1 MTRNLY
7 LLRHAKSSWDYPE
20 LNDFERPL
28 NKRGRHD
35 IPVMALLIK
44 QKGFIPDRI
53 LSSPA
58 TRAAMTARTVAEIT
72 GISEKQLVFDQAVY
86 EAGVSDLVKVVGS
99 TDSEVRNLMLVG
111 HNPGLTAFASFLTGH
126 MIDNIPTSGL
136 CGIGFNIRS
145 WSEIGENRGKF
156 LFLETPKHR

>member
-35 IPVMALLIK
+35 IPVMAVFIR
-44 QKGFIPDRI
+44 QKGLIPDRI

-58 TRAAMTARTVAEIT
+58 TRAAMTAKTVAEIA
-72 GISEKQLVFDQAVY
+72 GIPEAQLVFNQAIY
-86 EAGVSDLVKVVGS
+86 DAGVSDLVKVVGS
-99 TDSEVRNLMLVG
+99 TDNQVRNLMLVG
-111 HNPGLTAFASFLTGH
+111 HNPGLTGFAIFLTGH

-136 CGIGFNIRS
+136 CGIGLNIRS
-145 WSEIGENRGKF
+145 WSEIGENCGKF

>member
-35 IPVMALLIK
+35 IPVMAVFIK
-44 QKGFIPDRI
+44 KKGLIPDRI

-72 GISEKQLVFDQAVY
+72 GISEEKLVFNQAIY
-86 EAGVSDLVKVVGS
+86 EASVSDLVKIVGS
-99 TDSEVRNLMLVG
+99 TGNQVRKLMLVG
-111 HNPGLTAFASFLTGH
+111 HNPGLTGFANFLTGQ
-126 MIDNIPTSGL
+126 MIDSIPTSGL
-136 CGIGFNIRS
+136 CGIELNIHS
-145 WSEIGENRGKF
+145 WNEIGENCGKL

>member
-1 MTRNLY
+1 MTVKFDLENPMTRNLY

-99 TDSEVRNLMLVG
+99 TDS
-111 HNPGLTAFASFLTGH
+111 
-126 MIDNIPTSGL
+126 DNIPTSGL